1 MGVFEE
7 GGKGKSWG
15 AFPSLIFFC
24 LPPPPLPSDLGHDTS
39 LKRERAEEGHGRKEG
54 YRVHHRAVEGDRSQD
69 AK

>member
-7 GGKGKSWG
+7 GGKGEELG
-15 AFPSLIFFC
+15 SLSQPHFFC